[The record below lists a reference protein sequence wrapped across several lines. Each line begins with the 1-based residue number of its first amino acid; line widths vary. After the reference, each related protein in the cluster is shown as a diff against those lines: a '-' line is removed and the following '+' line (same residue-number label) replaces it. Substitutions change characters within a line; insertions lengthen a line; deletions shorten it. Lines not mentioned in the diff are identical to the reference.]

1 MPTDFRWRRSGIMA
15 DVLRDIVWRAALS
28 LVAKTREW
36 KRLPK
41 RLGRSLLRLGAFVAS
56 YFSLM
61 AILVIGLALLG
72 VTAGLGIVIV
82 IIPLAVFAAIRVV
95 DMTVPR
101 F

>member
-1 MPTDFRWRRSGIMA
+1 
-15 DVLRDIVWRAALS
+15 
-28 LVAKTREW
+28 
-36 KRLPK
+36 
-41 RLGRSLLRLGAFVAS
+41 
-56 YFSLM
+56 M

-82 IIPLAVFAAIRVV
+82 VIPLAVFVAIRVV